1 MNHAHLFCKKADKNK
16 RRKSQRY
23 YMYVQLYQSEKCK
36 DNLFSGLLVLL
47 TPILQQQ
54 NFKDLQQQS

>member
-1 MNHAHLFCKKADKNK
+1 MHIYFVKRLIKIKEEKAKDTICMYSYIKVKNAK
-16 RRKSQRY
+16 T
-23 YMYVQLYQSEKCK
+23 
-36 DNLFSGLLVLL
+36 NLFSGLLVLL